1 MIWSRM
7 PKVSAAL
14 WQTTVV
20 AVVVGFLV
28 AGGGCGR
35 RGGGKQGQTGAA
47 TWVRV
52 VPAAV
57 KTIAQ
62 TLKHTGQVRAWRVA
76 NVGPEIGGRIA
87 RIYVQ
92 EGDWVKKGQVLAE
105 LDTRSM
111 RLQKEQ
117 AEAAVAV
124 AKANLE
130 TAQRTWERI
139 SKLHEQGMV
148 TDQDFEKA
156 ELGLKSAKAQLQ
168 QAKAALHL
176 AEYQLDVAIM
186 KAPFDGVVTGK
197 WHEEGDVVNPMMGMA
212 GRGSGVLTVVDPT
225 KVKVMVQL
233 PPSEVGL
240 VHRGQKAF
248 LEVATMPGR
257 RFYGQVTWVNPGAD
271 PGSKTFTAQVVCKN
285 PGLAIKPGVFADVTI
300 VVEEHPEAIVVP
312 RVAVLGDSIVFVA
325 ENNVARERRVR
336 IGLKNKDE
344 VEVLDGVRPGEA
356 VIVEGNYG
364 LSDGTPLVVQTGK
377 AETQP

>member
-1 MIWSRM
+1 MTGSRI
-7 PKVSAAL
+7 PKIHTML
-14 WQTTVV
+14 WRGTGL
-20 AVVVGFLV
+20 AVVLALLV
-28 AGGGCGR
+28 LGSGCGR
-35 RGGGKQGQTGAA
+35 RGGGKQGQGGAA

-57 KTIAQ
+57 KAIAQ
-62 TLKHTGQVRAWRVA
+62 TLKHTGQVQAWRVA

-139 SKLHEQGMV
+139 SRLHEQGMV

-197 WHEEGDVVNPMMGMA
+197 WHEEGDVVNPMMGLA

-225 KVKVMVQL
+225 RVKVTVQL
-233 PPSEVGL
+233 PPSEVAL
-240 VHRGQKAF
+240 VRKGQKAF
-248 LEVATMPGR
+248 LEVATKPGT
-257 RFYGQVTWVNPGAD
+257 RFYGEVTWVNPGAD
-271 PGSKTFTAQVVCKN
+271 PGSKTFSAQIVCKN

-300 VVEEHPEAIVVP
+300 VVQEHSQAIVVP
-312 RVAVLGDSIVFVA
+312 RVAVLGDSVVFVV
-325 ENNVARERRVR
+325 ENNVAKERRVR
-336 IGLKNKDE
+336 VGLKNKDE
-344 VEVLDGVRPGEA
+344 VELLDGVRPG
-356 VIVEGNYG
+356 
-364 LSDGTPLVVQTGK
+364 
-377 AETQP
+377 